1 MLKLII
7 AFLAVFVSLFAIS
20 YHVSSLLRLK
30 KKTQLDYILLIFYI
44 FVLIIFITIGIYT
57 LYNILY

>member
-7 AFLAVFVSLFAIS
+7 AFLAVFLSLFAIS